1 MMATK
6 KGSPRVLRWFGLTRP
21 EDPSPDAVYAASQ
34 WQLMWR
40 KLKKHKLAQISIAIL
55 GILYL
60 QALLGQF
67 VAPQGLTSYS
77 SKYKDCP
84 PTRIHLFDTDGN
96 FVGPFVYGV
105 TSERDPETLR
115 KLFVEDTDAVYPLRF
130 FVRGESYRF
139 LGLFDADMHL
149 VGVDEPGA
157 FFVFG
162 TDSMGRD
169 IFSRI
174 VLGSRVSLTIPLAGI
189 ALSFVLGLVIG
200 SISGYFGGFIDTVIQ
215 RVIEIIRSFPTLPLW
230 MALSAAIPARVPI
243 VRMYLMITLILSLI
257 SWTGLARV
265 VRSKFI
271 SLREEDFVMAARIGG
286 VADRRIITSHLI
298 PSFIS
303 YLIVDMTLGIP
314 SMIIGETSMS
324 FLGLGIRSPA
334 TSWGVLL
341 QEAQEI
347 QNVALYSWRMIPL
360 IYVIVAVLAFNFL
373 GDGLRDAADPY
384 K

>member
-1 MMATK
+1 MAK
-6 KGSPRVLRWFGLTRP
+6 RKNAPRILGIFGLTRP
-21 EDPSPDAVYAASQ
+21 KDAGYDAYYAASQ

-40 KLKKHKLAQISIAIL
+40 KLKKHRLAQLSLAIL
-55 GILYL
+55 GVLYL
-60 QALLGQF
+60 QALFGQF

-84 PTRIHLFDTDGN
+84 PTQIHLYTTEGTFI
-96 FVGPFVYGV
+96 GPFVYGV

-115 KLFVEDTDAVYPLRF
+115 KIFAEDTEAVYPIRF
-130 FVRGESYRF
+130 FVEGESYRF
-139 LGLFDADMHL
+139 LGLFETNIHFI
-149 VGVDEPGA
+149 GVDEPGA
-157 FFVFG
+157 LFLFG

-174 VLGSRVSLTIPLAGI
+174 VLGSRVSLTIPLAGVS
-189 ALSFVLGLVIG
+189 LSFLLGLLIG
-200 SISGYFGGFIDTVIQ
+200 SISGYFGGVIDSVIQ
-215 RVIEIIRSFPTLPLW
+215 RLIEIIRSFPTLPLW
-230 MALSAAIPARVPI
+230 MALSAAIPARIPV
-243 VRMYLMITLILSLI
+243 VQMYLMITIILSMI

-286 VADRRIITSHLI
+286 VRDKKIITAHLI

-303 YLIVDMTLGIP
+303 YLIVNMTLGIP

-341 QEAQEI
+341 QEAQQI
-347 QNVALYSWRMIPL
+347 QNVALYTWRLIPL

>member
-1 MMATK
+1 MMAK
-6 KGSPRVLRWFGLTRP
+6 QNGAPRVFRWFGLARP
-21 EDPSPDAVYAASQ
+21 KDESPDAYYAASQ
-34 WQLMWR
+34 WHLMWR

-55 GILYL
+55 GILYI

-67 VAPQGLTSYS
+67 IAPQGLTSYS

-84 PTRIHLFDTDGN
+84 PTRVHLFDTDGR
-96 FVGPFVYGV
+96 FIGPFVYGV

-115 KLFVEDTDAVYPLRF
+115 KIFVEDTDAIYPIRLF
-130 FVRGESYRF
+130 AEGESYRF
-139 LGLFDADMHL
+139 LGLFETNRHL
-149 VGVDEPGA
+149 FGVEEEGA
-157 FFVFG
+157 LFIFG

-174 VLGSRVSLTIPLAGI
+174 VLGSRVSLTIPLAGVT
-189 ALSFVLGLVIG
+189 LSFLLGLVIG
-200 SISGYFGGFIDTVIQ
+200 SISGYFGGLTDTIIQ
-215 RVIEIIRSFPTLPLW
+215 RIIEIIRSFPTLPLW
-230 MALSAAIPARVPI
+230 MALSAAIPARVP
-243 VRMYLMITLILSLI
+243 VVQMYLMITIILSMI

-271 SLREEDFVMAARIGG
+271 SLREEDYVMAARIGG
-286 VADRRIITSHLI
+286 VGDRKIITSHLI

-347 QNVALYSWRMIPL
+347 QNVALYSWRLIPL
-360 IYVIVAVLAFNFL
+360 VYVIVAVLAFNFL

>member
-1 MMATK
+1 MAK
-6 KGSPRVLRWFGLTRP
+6 RKNASHILGLFGLARP
-21 EDPSPDAVYAASQ
+21 KDTGYDAYYAASQ

-40 KLKKHKLAQISIAIL
+40 KLKKHRLAQLSLTIL
-55 GILYL
+55 GLLYL
-60 QALLGQF
+60 QALFGQF

-84 PTRIHLFDTDGN
+84 PTRIHLYTTEGT

-115 KLFVEDTDAVYPLRF
+115 KIFAEDTEAVYPIRF
-130 FVRGESYRF
+130 FAEGESYRF
-139 LGLFDADMHL
+139 LGLFETNIHFI
-149 VGVDEPGA
+149 GVDEPGA
-157 FFVFG
+157 LFLFG

-174 VLGSRVSLTIPLAGI
+174 VLGSRVSLTIPLAGVS
-189 ALSFVLGLVIG
+189 LSFLLGLLIG
-200 SISGYFGGFIDTVIQ
+200 SISGYFGGLIDSVIQ
-215 RVIEIIRSFPTLPLW
+215 RLIEIIRSFPTLPLW
-230 MALSAAIPARVPI
+230 MALSAAIPARIPV
-243 VRMYLMITLILSLI
+243 VQMYLMITLILSMI

-286 VADRRIITSHLI
+286 VRDRKIISSHLI

-303 YLIVDMTLGIP
+303 YLIVNMTLGIP

-341 QEAQEI
+341 QEAQQI
-347 QNVALYSWRMIPL
+347 QNVALYTWRLIPL

>member
-1 MMATK
+1 MMAKK
-6 KGSPRVLRWFGLTRP
+6 KGFPRILHWFGLARP
-21 EDPSPDAVYAASQ
+21 NDATPEAYYAASQ
-34 WQLMWR
+34 WRLMGK
-40 KLKKHKLAQISIAIL
+40 KLKKHKLARLSLIIL
-55 GILYL
+55 GLLYV
-60 QALLGQF
+60 QALLAQF

-84 PTRIHLFDTDGN
+84 PTRIHLFTTEGK
-96 FVGPFVYGV
+96 FIGPFVYGV

-115 KLFVEDTDAVYPLRF
+115 KIFAEDADAVYRLRIF
-130 FVRGESYRF
+130 ARGESYRF
-139 LGLFDADMHL
+139 LGLFETDRHL
-149 VGVDEPGA
+149 ALVDEPGA
-157 FFVFG
+157 FFLFG

-174 VLGSRVSLTIPLAGI
+174 VLGSRVSLTIPLVGVAI
-189 ALSFVLGLVIG
+189 SFLLGLVIG
-200 SISGYFGGFIDTVIQ
+200 SISGYFGGAIDSVIQ
-215 RVIEIIRSFPTLPLW
+215 RIIEIIRSFPTLPLW
-230 MALSAAIPARVPI
+230 MALSAAIPARVP
-243 VRMYLMITLILSLI
+243 VVQMYLMITIILSMI

-286 VADRRIITSHLI
+286 VRDRKIITSHLI
-298 PSFIS
+298 PSFMS
-303 YLIVDMTLGIP
+303 YLIVDMTLGVP

-334 TSWGVLL
+334 TSWGGLL

-347 QNVALYSWRMIPL
+347 QNVALYTWRLVPL
-360 IYVIVAVLAFNFL
+360 FYVIAAVLAFNFL

>member
-1 MMATK
+1 MAQTK
-6 KGSPRVLRWFGLTRP
+6 NAPRVLRWFGLSRP
-21 EDPSPDAVYAASQ
+21 KEENPDAYYAASQ
-34 WQLMWR
+34 WRLMWR
-40 KLKKHKLAQISIAIL
+40 KLRKHKLARISMVIL
-55 GILYL
+55 GLLYL

-77 SKYKDCP
+77 SKFKDCP
-84 PTRIHLFDTDGN
+84 PTGIHWFAQDGA
-96 FVGPFVYGV
+96 FRGPFVYGV
-105 TSERDPETLR
+105 ESRRDPETLR
-115 KLFVEDTDAVYPLRF
+115 RIFAEDTTSVYPVRLF
-130 FVRGESYRF
+130 ARGEPYRF
-139 LGLFDADMHL
+139 LGLFETDIHL
-149 VGVDEPGA
+149 FGVDAPGA
-157 FFVFG
+157 LFLFG

-189 ALSFVLGLVIG
+189 ALSFLLGLFIG
-200 SISGYFGGFIDTVIQ
+200 SISGYFGGLMDTVIQ
-215 RVIEIIRSFPTLPLW
+215 RMIEIIRSFPTLPLW
-230 MALSAAIPARVPI
+230 MALSAAIPARVP
-243 VRMYLMITLILSLI
+243 VVQMYLMITVILSMI

-271 SLREEDFVMAARIGG
+271 SLREEDYVMAARIGG
-286 VADRRIITSHLI
+286 VRDRKIITSHLI
-298 PSFIS
+298 PGFMS
-303 YLIVDMTLGIP
+303 YLIVDMTLGVP

-347 QNVALYSWRMIPL
+347 QNVALYTWRLIPL
-360 IYVIVAVLAFNFL
+360 IYVIITVLAFNFL

>member
-1 MMATK
+1 MMAKK
-6 KGSPRVLRWFGLTRP
+6 KGAPRILHWFGLARP
-21 EDPSPDAVYAASQ
+21 KDATPEAYYAASQ
-34 WQLMWR
+34 WQLMGR
-40 KLKKHKLAQISIAIL
+40 KLKKHKLARISLIVL
-55 GILYL
+55 GLLYL

-84 PTRIHLFDTDGN
+84 PTHIHLFDTDGN

-115 KLFVEDTDAVYPLRF
+115 KLFTEDTEAIYPLRF
-130 FVRGESYRF
+130 FVEGESYRF
-139 LGLFDADMHL
+139 LGLFELSRHL

-157 FFVFG
+157 LFLFG

-174 VLGSRVSLTIPLAGI
+174 VLGSRVSLTIPLAGVS
-189 ALSFVLGLVIG
+189 LSFILGLIIG
-200 SISGYFGGFIDTVIQ
+200 SISGYFGGLIDTVIQ
-215 RVIEIIRSFPTLPLW
+215 RLIEIIRSFPTLPLW
-230 MALSAAIPARVPI
+230 MALSAAIPARVP
-243 VRMYLMITLILSLI
+243 VVQMYLMITVILSMI

-271 SLREEDFVMAARIGG
+271 ALREEDYVMAARIGG
-286 VADRRIITSHLI
+286 VRDRKIITTHLI

-347 QNVALYSWRMIPL
+347 QNVALYTWRLIPL

>member
-1 MMATK
+1 MAETNK
-6 KGSPRVLRWFGLTRP
+6 APRVPRFGFARRKAA
-21 EDPSPDAVYAASQ
+21 SPDAMYSASQ

-40 KLKKHKLAQISIAIL
+40 KLRKHKLARVSLIIL
-55 GILYL
+55 GVLYL

-67 VAPQGLTSYS
+67 IAPQGLTSYS

-84 PTRIHLFDTDGN
+84 PTAIHWFTQDGA
-96 FVGPFVYGV
+96 FRGPFVYGV
-105 TSERDPETLR
+105 ESQRDPETLR
-115 KLFVEDTDAVYPLRF
+115 RIFAEDTSAVYPLRF
-130 FVRGESYRF
+130 FVKADAYRF
-139 LGLFDADMHL
+139 LGLFETDRHL
-149 VGVDEPGA
+149 FGVDAPGA
-157 FFVFG
+157 VFLFG

-189 ALSFVLGLVIG
+189 ALSFLLGLLIG
-200 SISGYFGGFIDTVIQ
+200 SVSGYFGGLIDTLIQ
-215 RVIEIIRSFPTLPLW
+215 RLIEIIRSFPTLPLW
-230 MALSAAIPARVPI
+230 MALSAAIPARVP
-243 VRMYLMITLILSLI
+243 VVQMYLMITIILSMI

-271 SLREEDFVMAARIGG
+271 SLREEDYVMAARIGG
-286 VADRRIITSHLI
+286 VGDRKIITSHLI
-298 PSFIS
+298 PGFMS

-314 SMIIGETSMS
+314 GMIIGETSMS

-347 QNVALYSWRMIPL
+347 QNVALSDRKS
-360 IYVIVAVLAFNFL
+360 VV
-373 GDGLRDAADPY
+373 
-384 K
+384 